1 MFVRV
6 LTAIVLSV
14 LVVGGLALA
23 QEGGKAKGT
32 LPQHWSK
39 LGLTDKQ
46 KQEVYSIQT
55 EFRTKIEDLQ
65 RQIEKLRK
73 EEQAALGKVL
83 DDKQKARLREI
94 LIEKVPGASEPKT
107 PDKK

>member
-1 MFVRV
+1 MRV
-6 LTAIVLSV
+6 LMAMALGV

-23 QEGGKAKGT
+23 QEGSKAKGT

-46 KQEVYSIQT
+46 RQEVYNIQT
-55 EFRTKIEDLQ
+55 EYRAKIDDLQ
-65 RQIEKLRK
+65 RQIDKLRK

-94 LIEKVPGASEPKT
+94 LTEKVPGGSDTKG